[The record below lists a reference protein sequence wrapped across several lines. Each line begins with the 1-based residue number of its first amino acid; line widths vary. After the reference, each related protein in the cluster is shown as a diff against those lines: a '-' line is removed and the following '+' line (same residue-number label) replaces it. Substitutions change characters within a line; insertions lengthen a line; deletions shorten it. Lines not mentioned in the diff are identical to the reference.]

1 MSHMHVDDLAALLE
15 RTTPRLGS
23 TKLVAVD
30 GPGGA
35 GKSTLA
41 TQLAAACTATL
52 LHTDD
57 FASWDN
63 QFDWWPRL
71 EQQIL
76 SPIARGRAGRYQR
89 YDLGHKD
96 FGGWHD
102 VAPPAVLILEGVSA
116 ARAAVRDRL
125 SLLVWV
131 QTRPGYNS
139 PEGSIA
145 METAHFRCGSVGWPT
160 RIYTSPPT
168 EHKNTLMSSS
178 ADKQFTHRRN
188 PTDTHCY
195 WSAHCEPPAVSV
207 TSMPAAAKRS
217 RTLSAAAQSSAARCW
232 SCSVTKT
239 SSA

>member
-1 MSHMHVDDLAALLE
+1 MTHMHTDDLAALVE

-41 TQLAAACTATL
+41 AQLAAVCAATL

-76 SPIARGRAGRYQR
+76 SPIARGGVGRYQR
-89 YDLGHKD
+89 YDWDTKTLTE
-96 FGGWHD
+96 WHD

-116 ARAAVRDRL
+116 GRAVVRDRL

-131 QTRPGYNS
+131 QTPPEVRLARGLDRDGDGALGLWQRWMADEDLHFAADRTREHADVIISGQAIHRP
-139 PEGSIA
+139 PEI
-145 METAHFRCGSVGWPT
+145 V
-160 RIYTSPPT
+160 
-168 EHKNTLMSSS
+168 
-178 ADKQFTHRRN
+178 
-188 PTDTHCY
+188 
-195 WSAHCEPPAVSV
+195 
-207 TSMPAAAKRS
+207 
-217 RTLSAAAQSSAARCW
+217 
-232 SCSVTKT
+232 
-239 SSA
+239 